1 MIYESFSPEETR
13 KIAFDI
19 AENAKESAVFC
30 LTGDLGAGK
39 TVFAKG
45 FAEGLGINEHITS
58 PTFTIF
64 NIYNGRIPLYHFD
77 MYRIEDEDEL
87 YNLGVE
93 EYFYGKGICLI
104 EWPEMAMRL
113 IPTDA
118 AWISIKKDINKSE
131 DYRKI
136 EINFS
141 KPN

>member
-13 KIAFDI
+13 KIASDI
-19 AENAKESAVFC
+19 AENAKESDVFC

-104 EWPEMAMRL
+104 EWPEMAMGL
-113 IPTDA
+113 IPSDA

-136 EINFS
+136 EINLS

>member
-13 KIAFDI
+13 EIAKSLS
-19 AENAKESAVFC
+19 ENAKESDVFC

-93 EYFYGKGICLI
+93 EYFHGKGICLI
-104 EWPEMAMRL
+104 EWPEMAMGL
-113 IPTDA
+113 IPSNA

-136 EINFS
+136 EIQFS
-141 KPN
+141 KL

>member
-1 MIYESFSPEETR
+1 
-13 KIAFDI
+13 
-19 AENAKESAVFC
+19 
-30 LTGDLGAGK
+30 
-39 TVFAKG
+39 
-45 FAEGLGINEHITS
+45 
-58 PTFTIF
+58 
-64 NIYNGRIPLYHFD
+64 

-104 EWPEMAMRL
+104 EWPEMAMGL
-113 IPTDA
+113 IPSDA

-136 EINFS
+136 EINLS